1 MLSSLLI
8 RLRAVIVAA
17 LPARPRLRGRYLRPE
32 AHSFR
37 FWAAATAA
45 AIGRRRILLPGSLL
59 RRGHLLR
66 RRRRQ
71 ASAYVPVPPAS
82 RASRA
87 RLVQAREPLSCA

>member
-45 AIGRRRILLPGSLL
+45 AIGRRRLLLPGSLL

-66 RRRRQ
+66 RRRRLRLRTG
-71 ASAYVPVPPAS
+71 SAS